1 MRVDQHTF
9 IFTDLVG
16 FTTLTAE
23 RGDDHGADVA
33 LAFYARVRA
42 LLDGHG
48 AQEVKTIGD
57 AMMLR
62 CAEPAKAVDL
72 ALRIVR
78 ATEAPPALPPVRVG
92 VHTGPAVSRD
102 GDWYGTTVNVAS
114 RLCSAASGGEVLVS
128 ADAAEQ
134 AGALKRVGFGER
146 RRHWLKNVSRPIH
159 AHVAAPC
166 ASLLVNHPEV
176 AA

>member
-1 MRVDQHTF
+1 MRMDKHTF

-16 FTTLTAE
+16 FKTLNAE
-23 RGDDHGADVA
+23 LCDDHGADVA

-62 CAEPAKAVDL
+62 CAEPEKALEL

-78 ATEAPPALPPVRVG
+78 APGAPPALPRLRVG
-92 VHTGPAVSRD
+92 VPWGPAVSRD
-102 GDWYGTTVNVAS
+102 GIWYDARFNVAA
-114 RLCSAASGGEVLVS
+114 RLC
-128 ADAAEQ
+128 
-134 AGALKRVGFGER
+134 
-146 RRHWLKNVSRPIH
+146 
-159 AHVAAPC
+159 
-166 ASLLVNHPEV
+166 
-176 AA
+176 